1 MHGTQARMSAVEVCD
16 LPPGALL
23 AVYRERGAWTDC
35 YTTTLTGEVSH
46 VAFVEAFY
54 TTRLFKLE
62 RLILKWCLSRPSSD
76 SLAAQLAGGHID
88 TFAAW
93 RVEGRAVDQLLLADV
108 MGRTRSW
115 LMTAAVEDHGRA
127 TTRLYFGSA
136 VVPSPSA
143 ASGQASYGAVFR
155 ALLGFHKLY
164 SRLLLRAASARL
176 AARLPS

>member
-1 MHGTQARMSAVEVCD
+1 MAAVEACD

-23 AVYRERGAWTDC
+23 AVYRQSRAWTDC
-35 YTTTLTGEVSH
+35 YMTQLAGEVSH
-46 VAFVEAFY
+46 AAFVEAFY
-54 TTRLFKLE
+54 TTPLFKLE

-76 SLAAQLAGGHID
+76 SQAAQLASGQTD
-88 TFAAW
+88 SFAAW

-136 VVPSPSA
+136 VVPSSTSP
-143 ASGQASYGAVFR
+143 SGQASYGAVFR

-176 AARLPS
+176 AARLPP